1 MLLWQQRGARLG
13 QEEIVAVNQKKDEG
27 EEEDRN
33 TSVYKLFMKLLLDH
47 LNNGF
52 KKNNPTVMRSAH
64 REDIW

>member
-13 QEEIVAVNQKKDEG
+13 QEEIVAANQKKDEG
-27 EEEDRN
+27 EENRN

-47 LNNGF
+47 LNNGL

>member
-13 QEEIVAVNQKKDEG
+13 QEEIVAANQKKDEG
-27 EEEDRN
+27 EEDRN

-52 KKNNPTVMRSAH
+52 KKKSNSDAIST
-64 REDIW
+64 

>member
-13 QEEIVAVNQKKDEG
+13 QEEIVAANQKKDEG
-27 EEEDRN
+27 EENRN

-47 LNNGF
+47 LNNGL
-52 KKNNPTVMRSAH
+52 KKNNPTVMQSAH

>member
-13 QEEIVAVNQKKDEG
+13 QEEIVAANQKKDEG
-27 EEEDRN
+27 EEDRN

>member
-13 QEEIVAVNQKKDEG
+13 QEEIVAANQKKDEG
-27 EEEDRN
+27 EEDRN

-52 KKNNPTVMRSAH
+52 KK
-64 REDIW
+64 IIQQ

>member
-13 QEEIVAVNQKKDEG
+13 QEEIVAANQKKDEG
-27 EEEDRN
+27 EENRN

-47 LNNGF
+47 LNNGL
-52 KKNNPTVMRSAH
+52 KKKNPTVMRSAH